1 MSDTDNPIEIYR
13 QEAEELLA
21 DMEIT
26 VLDLEQNPEDRESIN
41 RLFRSVH
48 TIKGSGAMFGFDE
61 VAGFTHH
68 VETVLDHIRNGDI
81 PVSSRFISL
90 ILASRDHI
98 RTMLDTGEGSQSVD
112 RDVSEKLIAELKRLL
127 PAGEVE
133 EKTVSKEK
141 FPEKTEEKEEK
152 TWHIRFKPHPGIVTT
167 GTEPSLLLDELRN
180 LGECTVTAHTDAIPA
195 LDKLIPEHC
204 YFYWDILLV
213 SGHTRNDLED
223 VFVFVQ
229 DESRISIKDIT
240 EESRKRTSFLV
251 PRLGDI
257 LVERGDATPEDINRI
272 LAPHQKQ
279 IGELL
284 IEAGIVSHDKVLAA
298 LNEQKIYEKQKA
310 KSSSESSIRVPS
322 SRLDHLI
329 NLVGELVITQA
340 GLSQISYQAEDLRE
354 SGAANPAEILEQ
366 LQIQLANTAE
376 ILERLTLDLRDCALN
391 MRMLPIGT
399 IFGRFRRLVRDLSA
413 ELGKEI
419 DLVTEGA
426 DTELD
431 KSVIDRLGDPLVH
444 LIRNSIG
451 HGIRKPGERERLGKK
466 RRGSIRLTA
475 AHQGPNVLI
484 TIEDDGMGMDAEAIR
499 AKAAEKG
506 LIGENE
512 IPSDEEIFN
521 MVFAPGFSTAKSVT
535 SLSGRGVGLDVVK
548 REIDSL
554 GGTVRI
560 ASEKGKFTR
569 FTLSL
574 PLTLAIID
582 GLLVDAGGSSFVLPL
597 SQVLECSELTK
608 DMLGK
613 SSGRDVMML
622 RGDLIPFVHL
632 CDIYEIQS
640 RKPETGHIA
649 VVQADDFRIGIVVD
663 QILGNIQTVIK
674 SLDRNYRNAEG
685 VSGATIMGD
694 GKVALIADI
703 PGIIRLARSGE
714 KKKLERNP
722 K

>member
-1 MSDTDNPIEIYR
+1 MSETGSPIEIYR

-21 DMEIT
+21 DMELT
-26 VLDLEQNPEDRESIN
+26 VLDLEQNPEDHEGIN
-41 RLFRSVH
+41 RLFRSIH
-48 TIKGSGAMFGFDE
+48 TIKGSGAMFGFDQI
-61 VAGFTHH
+61 AGFTHH
-68 VETVLDHIRNGDI
+68 VETVLDYVRNGNI

-98 RTMLDTGEGSQSVD
+98 KAMLDAGEEIRISD
-112 RDVSEKLIAELKRLL
+112 REVTEKLIEELRHLL
-127 PAGEVE
+127 PSSAPE
-133 EKTVSKEK
+133 EKTVP
-141 FPEKTEEKEEK
+141 PEKIPEETEEREEK
-152 TWHIRFKPHPGIVTT
+152 TWRIRFQPHADIVTT
-167 GTEPSLLLDELRN
+167 GTEPALLLDELRA
-180 LGECTVTAHTDAIPA
+180 LGECTITAHTDAIPP
-195 LDKLIPEHC
+195 LDELIPEQC
-204 YFYWDILLV
+204 CFYWDILLISV
-213 SGHTRNDLED
+213 CHRNTLED
-223 VFVFVQ
+223 VFVFVEDQ
-229 DESRISIKDIT
+229 SRISIKEIT
-240 EESRKRTSFLV
+240 GESRKESPGLV

-257 LVERGDATPEDINRI
+257 LVERGDATAEDINRV
-272 LAPHQKQ
+272 LEPHQKQ

-284 IEAGIVSHDKVLAA
+284 IQAGIVSHDKVLSA
-298 LNEQKIYEKQKA
+298 LNEQKIYEKQKT
-310 KSSSESSIRVPS
+310 KSAAENSIRVAS

-340 GLSQISYQAEDLRE
+340 GLSQISSLSEDFE
-354 SGAANPAEILEQ
+354 EGGSANPAETLEQ
-366 LQIQLANTAE
+366 IRVQLTNAIE
-376 ILERLTLDLRDCALN
+376 PLERLTRDLRDCALN

-431 KSVIDRLGDPLVH
+431 KTVIERLGDPLVH

-451 HGIRKPGERERLGKK
+451 HGIRRPDERENFGKK
-466 RRGSIRLTA
+466 RRGCIRLSA
-475 AHQGPNVLI
+475 AHQGPNVI
-484 TIEDDGMGMDAEAIR
+484 IIIEDDGMGMDAEAIR
-499 AKAAEKG
+499 AKAIEKG
-506 LIGENE
+506 LIGE
-512 IPSDEEIFN
+512 EENLTGEEMFK
-521 MVFAPGFSTAKSVT
+521 MVLAPGFSTAKSVT

-569 FTLSL
+569 FTLTL

-582 GLLVDAGGSSFVLPL
+582 GLLVDAGGSFFVLPL
-597 SQVLECSELTK
+597 SHVLECSELTK
-608 DMLGK
+608 EVLVK
-613 SSGRDVMML
+613 SHGRDVMML
-622 RGDLIPFVHL
+622 RGDLIPFVRL

-640 RKPETGHIA
+640 RNPETEHIA
-649 VVQADDFRIGIVVD
+649 VVQSDDFRIGIVVD
-663 QILGNIQTVIK
+663 EIIGNIQTVIK
-674 SLDRNYRNAEG
+674 SLDRNYRDADG

-694 GKVALIADI
+694 GTVALIADI

-714 KKKLERNP
+714 KRRPWRNP

>member
-1 MSDTDNPIEIYR
+1 MSETVSPIEIYR

-21 DMEIT
+21 DMELT
-26 VLDLEQNPEDRESIN
+26 VLDLEQNPEDQESVN
-41 RLFRSVH
+41 RLFRSIH
-48 TIKGSGAMFGFDE
+48 TIKGSGAMFGFDA
-61 VAGFTHH
+61 VAEFTHH
-68 VETVLDHIRNGDI
+68 VETVLDHVRNRDI
-81 PVSSRFISL
+81 PVSSRLISL

-98 RTMLDTGEGSQSVD
+98 KAMLDAADSLRGPD
-112 RDVSEKLIAELKRLL
+112 RDISAKLIRELHQFLPEKSMEEQTAPTKEVSEKTQ
-127 PAGEVE
+127 G
-133 EKTVSKEK
+133 KEGK
-141 FPEKTEEKEEK
+141 N
-152 TWHIRFKPHPGIVTT
+152 WHIRFQPHPGIVTT
-167 GTEPSLLLDELRN
+167 GTDPALLLDELRT
-180 LGECTVTAHTDAIPA
+180 LGECTVTVHTDAIPP
-195 LDKLIPEHC
+195 LDRLIPEHC
-204 YFYWDILLV
+204 HFYWDILLC
-213 SGHTRNDLED
+213 SSHDRNALQD
-223 VFVFVQ
+223 VFVFVE
-229 DESRISIKDIT
+229 DESRISIKEIS
-240 EESRKRTSFLV
+240 EASRKDLSSLV

-257 LVERGDATPEDINRI
+257 LVERGDATPEEINRV

-284 IEAGIVSHDKVLAA
+284 IEAGIVSHDKVLSA

-310 KSSSESSIRVPS
+310 KSSSENSIRVAS

-340 GLSQISYQAEDLRE
+340 GLSRIFSISDDVEE

-366 LQIQLANTAE
+366 IRGQLANTAE
-376 ILERLTLDLRDCALN
+376 TLERLTRDLRDCALN

-419 DLVTEGA
+419 DLVTAGA

-431 KSVIDRLGDPLVH
+431 KTVIERLGDPLVH

-451 HGIRKPGERERLGKK
+451 HGIRNPEDRERFGKK
-466 RRGSIRLTA
+466 RRGTIRLAA
-475 AHQGPNVLI
+475 AHHGPNVVI

-499 AKAAEKG
+499 AKALEKG
-506 LIGENE
+506 LTGENE
-512 IPSDEEIFN
+512 SLSGEEIFN
-521 MVFAPGFSTAKSVT
+521 MVFTPGFSTAESVT
-535 SLSGRGVGLDVVK
+535 SVSGRGVGLDVVK

-582 GLLVDAGGSSFVLPL
+582 GLLVDAGGSLFVLPL

-608 DMLGK
+608 EVLTG
-613 SSGRDVMML
+613 SRGRDMML
-622 RGDLIPFVHL
+622 LREELIPFVRL
-632 CDIYEIQS
+632 CDIYKIQS
-640 RKPETGHIA
+640 RKTETCHIA
-649 VVQADDFRIGIVVD
+649 VVQADDLRIGIVVD
-663 QILGNIQTVIK
+663 EIIGNIQTVIK
-674 SLDRNYRNAEG
+674 SLDRNCRDAEG
-685 VSGATIMGD
+685 ISGATILGD
-694 GKVALIADI
+694 GTVALIADI

-714 KKKLERNP
+714 KKRLGKNP